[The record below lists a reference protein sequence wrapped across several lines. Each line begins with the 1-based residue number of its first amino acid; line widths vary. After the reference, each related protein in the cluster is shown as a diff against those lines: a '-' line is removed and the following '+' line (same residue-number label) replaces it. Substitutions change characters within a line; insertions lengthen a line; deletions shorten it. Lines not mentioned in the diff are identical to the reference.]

1 MFNIVKLS
9 TTPIDPIPG
18 WMLAQGHKD
27 LDSIKVV
34 V

>member
-1 MFNIVKLS
+1 MFDIVKLS

-18 WMLAQGHKD
+18 WMLAQGCED
-27 LDSIKVV
+27 LDSTKVV